1 MHPFYRAKLITDRA
15 FAARAPQNVFHRE
28 HEPFPGEPETELD
41 CHLLFRRTFSLPDG
55 AHRYTLYISADD
67 YYKLYVN
74 GTFVTQ
80 GPAPGYP
87 QHYYYNT
94 VDLTPR
100 LHPGKNVIAVHTYYQ
115 GLCNRVWVSGDHRQG
130 LICALYDRDTPVLC
144 SDSAFLVRRHSGYTQ
159 TGRYGYDTQF
169 AESYDARVPEHGFF
183 APDFDDSDWE
193 HALPAVDDHTY
204 FPQPTAQLTLYPLDP
219 VICERHGDRLFLDFG
234 QEIVGYPRLCAQ
246 GNAGDTVMLYAGE
259 ELCAD
264 GSVRWQ
270 MRCGC
275 NYRECFTLS
284 GGRDVLPIYDYK
296 AFRYMEIEAPSHV
309 RLTDVG
315 ATVRHYPFTCI
326 RHFSLPAGL
335 PPTCDAEALERIFT
349 LCVNTIR
356 YGVQE
361 TFMDCPSREKGQYFG
376 DGVYTALSHMLLT
389 GDTAMTGKM
398 IENAF
403 SSAFIHPCLMAGGP
417 QAFAQEIAEYPLM
430 TLVLIPLRYTFDR
443 DRNALAAGFRAA
455 CRLIDAYARTYGRAD
470 GLIAVHDKWNVVDW
484 PPEARD
490 GYDCPLPD
498 TGTPVAHNVINGYWL
513 CALSAVNR
521 AARLLGVSEPYD
533 YRAAADAYMRTF
545 YRPASG
551 LFADTADSAHTA
563 IGSNAFALLL
573 DLPLPD
579 GNGAILELI
588 RQKRLNASNL
598 FISPLILFGLFR
610 AGQTDLLYDLLC
622 DRNYWLRMLAEGAT
636 TTFEAFG
643 KDRKWNTSLCHTMF
657 ALPVAFLCGW
667 SPDDYLGAC
676 PASES

>member
-1 MHPFYRAKLITDRA
+1 
-15 FAARAPQNVFHRE
+15 
-28 HEPFPGEPETELD
+28 
-41 CHLLFRRTFSLPDG
+41 
-55 AHRYTLYISADD
+55 
-67 YYKLYVN
+67 
-74 GTFVTQ
+74 
-80 GPAPGYP
+80 
-87 QHYYYNT
+87 
-94 VDLTPR
+94 
-100 LHPGKNVIAVHTYYQ
+100 
-115 GLCNRVWVSGDHRQG
+115 
-130 LICALYDRDTPVLC
+130 
-144 SDSAFLVRRHSGYTQ
+144 
-159 TGRYGYDTQF
+159 
-169 AESYDARVPEHGFF
+169 
-183 APDFDDSDWE
+183 
-193 HALPAVDDHTY
+193 
-204 FPQPTAQLTLYPLDP
+204 
-219 VICERHGDRLFLDFG
+219 
-234 QEIVGYPRLCAQ
+234 
-246 GNAGDTVMLYAGE
+246 
-259 ELCAD
+259 
-264 GSVRWQ
+264 

-361 TFMDCPSREKGQYFG
+361 TLMDCPSREKGQYFG

-598 FISPLILFGLFR
+598 FVSPLILFGLFR